1 MQVMHSGL
9 HSCNEKLELML
20 PVPHFINC
28 FLQRLL
34 LLPSLFMVQLQSMV
48 GFIPFLHTHSHR
60 CWNHLMYSSA
70 ASRCCSLSL
79 LMGAYLQS

>member
-20 PVPHFINC
+20 PVPHFTNC

-34 LLPSLFMVQLQSMV
+34 LLPSSWYNCSQWWDSYHFST
-48 GFIPFLHTHSHR
+48 HTHIDV
-60 CWNHLMYSSA
+60 
-70 ASRCCSLSL
+70 
-79 LMGAYLQS
+79 GIT